1 MLRRLRFPE
10 YITVFINMNE
20 RFLVRIGEVTR
31 ETTTA
36 EMIKGWVERN
46 FGVPAQNQRLTYQ
59 TPIDSNF
66 SWEEGAQTMELAG
79 ADTLYSMGFRRQ
91 RVYGFVLSINDHP
104 DEQLSLI
111 IRVPIRRV
119 ENANRPLRESHTMH
133 TTLDGSPLTGSTT
146 IMNLHQSVQ
155 SLVSQIYNRE
165 DPFTLNHVRDLTTTL
180 EGNATGLLD
189 VELADFDAT
198 LRDYMIVRSDTR
210 VSVIYH

>member
-1 MLRRLRFPE
+1 MWPSRGPE
-10 YITVFINMNE
+10 YLTVFINMNE
-20 RFLVRIGEVTR
+20 RFLVRIGEVSR

-36 EMIKGWVERN
+36 EKIKGWVERN
-46 FGVPAQNQRLTYQ
+46 FGVAAQNQRLTYQ
-59 TPIDSNF
+59 TPIDSDF

-111 IRVPIRRV
+111 ISIPIQ
-119 ENANRPLRESHTMH
+119 AAASESRTIVID
-133 TTLDGSPLTGSTT
+133 TTLDGSPLTGSST

-155 SLVSQIYNRE
+155 SLVSQVNNRAE
-165 DPFTLNHVRDLTTTL
+165 SFTLVLLRPLDMTL
-180 EGNATGLLD
+180 EGDATGTLD

-198 LRDYMIVRSDTR
+198 LRDYMIVRSDTTI
-210 VSVIYH
+210 SVFYH